1 VHRLGLLLAL
11 VLAVGAC
18 SSSGGRSA
26 SRPAAAPPTSPAPTT
41 STSPSPTTAARGS
54 TTTFAPNLSAVR
66 LALRPVAS
74 GLASPVDLAWRA
86 HDARIY
92 VAEQGGRIRIIG
104 TNGRPASTPVLSLS
118 VSHGNEQGLLGL
130 VFSPDGTKLY
140 VDYTDPKGDS
150 HVDEYTMR
158 GDVADT
164 STRREILFQ
173 QQPFPNHNGGEVTI
187 GPDGM
192 LYIGFGDGGGGGDP
206 FGNAQSLRTWL
217 GKILRVDPKASGS
230 QPYAVPADNPFV
242 SRARARTEIWMYGL
256 RNPWRFSFD
265 RANGDVWI
273 GDVGQNLYEEIDYAK
288 AGDSGINWGWNARE
302 GLHQYKRV
310 TALGARDP
318 IIETSHAD
326 GNCAIVGGYVYRGT
340 AIPLLRGTYL
350 YGDNCNPALVG
361 ARVQNGRVLQTRD
374 LGQVEQL
381 TSFGEGPSGE
391 LYAASRAG
399 TIYRL
404 TAG

>member
-11 VLAVGAC
+11 VLAVAAC
-18 SSSGGRSA
+18 SSSGHRTA

-41 STSPSPTTAARGS
+41 STSTPPTTAARGS
-54 TTTFAPNLSAVR
+54 TTTLAPNLSAVR
-66 LALRPVAS
+66 LVLRSVAS
-74 GLASPVDLAWRA
+74 GLSSPVDLAWRA
-86 HDARIY
+86 HDDRIY

-104 TNGRPASTPVLSLS
+104 SNGRPTATPVLSLS

-140 VDYTDPKGDS
+140 VDYTDTKGDS

-158 GDVADT
+158 GDVADP

-187 GPDGM
+187 GPDDM

-206 FGNAQSLRTWL
+206 FGNAQNLHSWL
-217 GKILRVDPKASGS
+217 GKILRVDPTASGS
-230 QPYAVPADNPFV
+230 PPYSVPADNPFV
-242 SRARARTEIWMYGL
+242 TRSGARAEIWMYGL

-273 GDVGQNLYEEIDYAK
+273 GDVGQSLYEEIDYGK
-288 AGDSGINWGWNARE
+288 AGERGINWGWNARE
-302 GLHQYKRV
+302 GFHPYKR
-310 TALGARDP
+310 ASAPGARDP

-326 GNCAIVGGYVYRGT
+326 GNCAIVGGYVYRGN
-340 AIPLLRGTYL
+340 AIPLLWGTYL
-350 YGDNCNPALVG
+350 YGDNCNPSLVG
-361 ARVQNGRVLQTRD
+361 VRAQNGRVLQTRE
-374 LGQVEQL
+374 LGQIDQL
-381 TSFGEGPSGE
+381 TSFGEDPSGE
-391 LYAASRAG
+391 LYAASREG

-404 TAG
+404 AAG